1 MEERRVRI
9 VDIADEL
16 GLSTATVSN
25 VIHGK
30 TKKISAETVKRVQEL
45 LEKRNYIP
53 SMAGIL
59 LAQNNSHL
67 IGVVVN
73 ENSKYEGRVLTD
85 PFVTNSLDCLQREIS
100 GHGYYMMLRCTTQV
114 EEIVRYASMWN
125 MVGLVLLGFCGED
138 YEKLRDSMHIPFV
151 VYDGFYEDNRTSEG
165 NFANIAVDNIN
176 GGYQMGK
183 YLVFRGYK
191 KILYL
196 ADNEVCMDMERFQG
210 LVMAL
215 KEEKLLPEDYR
226 IHRIPMSKKERMQHY
241 KKHLGLYRSYRAVF
255 AASDVYAIELMNFLQ
270 DEGIRV
276 PQEIAVAGFD
286 DIPECQLVRPN
297 LTTIRQDGE
306 QRAKKAL
313 EMLLWQ
319 REHKERLAQKEVVP
333 VTLVARG
340 SA

>member
-30 TKKISAETVKRVQEL
+30 TKKVSAQTVKRVQEL

-85 PFVTNSLDCLQREIS
+85 PFVADSMDCLQKEIS
-100 GHGYYMMLRCTTQV
+100 RNGCYMMLRCTDQI

-138 YEKLRDSMHIPFV
+138 YEKLRDCMHIPFV
-151 VYDGFYEDNRTSEG
+151 VYDGFFEDNRTSEG
-165 NFANIAVDNIN
+165 NFANIAVDNIS

-183 YLVFRGYK
+183 YLISKGYQ
-191 KILYL
+191 KILYF
-196 ADNEVCMDMERFQG
+196 ADNEICMDMERFQG

-215 KEEKLLPEDYR
+215 REEGLLMENYR
-226 IHRIPMSKKERMQHY
+226 IHKIPMSKKERLEHY
-241 KKHLGLYRSYRAVF
+241 KRNLLLYREYRAIFV
-255 AASDVYAIELMNFLQ
+255 ASDVYAIEFMNFLLDQ
-270 DEGIRV
+270 GIRV
-276 PQEIAVAGFD
+276 PEEIAVAGFD
-286 DIPECQLVRPN
+286 DIPECQLVRPG
-297 LTTIRQDGE
+297 LTTIRQDGSL
-306 QRAKKAL
+306 RAKKAL
-313 EMLLWQ
+313 EMLFWQ
-319 REHKERLAQKEVVP
+319 REHRERLAQKEVVP
-333 VTLVARG
+333 VSLVTRG